1 MKNILFPTDFSET
14 SKNARK
20 YAIEIADKSRAKI
33 VVVNVYSVTIFDPN
47 MPAEL
52 LLSAYNEAEK
62 NSKEELEKIHGEI
75 KSDIKKKNL
84 DFKIETEC
92 ISRQGLVVDEIISII
107 KEKNIDIVVMGTTGA
122 SGLKEIII
130 GSNTASVVD
139 KSPCLTLAIPDEA
152 KFTKIKNIVFA
163 TDLNETEDHEIFK
176 LIDFAKTMNAKITFL
191 HVCSEKESEVFQE
204 KENIFK
210 EIKEDVDYG
219 NMEFEMTECSNIFD
233 GINNYIE
240 SNVVDVLTMAT
251 QHRSLFGKIF
261 HKSLT
266 KKMAY
271 NTKVPLLALH
281 RDTKA

>member
-62 NSKEELEKIHGEI
+62 NSKEELEKIHREI
-75 KSDIKKKNL
+75 KSDIEKKNL

-139 KSPCLTLAIPDEA
+139 RAPCLTLAIPDEA
-152 KFTKIKNIVFA
+152 KFTEIKNIAFA
-163 TDLNETEDHEIFK
+163 TDLNETEDHEISK

-191 HVCSEKESEVFQE
+191 HVCSEKEPEVFQE
-204 KENIFK
+204 KEKIFK
-210 EIKEDVDYG
+210 KIKGDVGYE

-240 SNVVDVLTMAT
+240 SSVVDVLGMAAH
-251 QHRSLFGKIF
+251 HRSLFGKIF

>member
-20 YAIEIADKSRAKI
+20 YAIDIAEKSRVKI
-33 VVVNVYSVTIFDPN
+33 FVVNIYSVTIFDPN

-52 LLSAYNEAEK
+52 LLSAYNDAEK
-62 NSKEELEKIHGEI
+62 NSQEELEKIHSEI

-84 DFKIETEC
+84 DFNIETEC

-107 KEKNIDIVVMGTTGA
+107 KEKDIDIVVMGTTGA

-139 KSPCLTLAIPDEA
+139 KAPCLTLAIPKEA
-152 KFTKIKNIVFA
+152 KFTEIKNIAFA
-163 TDLNETEDHEIFK
+163 TDLNETENHEIIK
-176 LIDFAKTMNAKITFL
+176 LIDFAKTLTAKITYL
-191 HVCSEKESEVFQE
+191 HVCNEKESEVFQE
-204 KENIFK
+204 KEKIFRK
-210 EIKEDVDYG
+210 IKEDIGYE

-240 SNVVDVLTMAT
+240 SSAVDVLAMAT
-251 QHRSLFGKIF
+251 HHRSLFGMIF

-266 KKMAY
+266 KKMTY
-271 NTKVPLLALH
+271 NTRIPLLALH
-281 RDTKA
+281 RDV